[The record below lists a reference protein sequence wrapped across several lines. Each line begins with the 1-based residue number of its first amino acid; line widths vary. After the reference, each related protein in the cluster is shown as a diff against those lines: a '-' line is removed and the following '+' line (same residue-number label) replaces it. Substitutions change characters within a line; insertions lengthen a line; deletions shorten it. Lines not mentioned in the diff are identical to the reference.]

1 MSAFTLQYDFSLSA
15 MILVH
20 YLLQRT
26 PSALK
31 TWVENGQSSI
41 QQIQGCSKI
50 CYVHLT
56 ACLLKT
62 TVKELNIHN
71 YFKYSIY
78 T

>member
-1 MSAFTLQYDFSLSA
+1 

-26 PSALK
+26 SSALK
-31 TWVENGQSSI
+31 TWVENEQFSI

-50 CYVHLT
+50 CDVHLT

-62 TVKELNIHN
+62 TVKELGIHN

-78 T
+78 K

>member
-20 YLLQRT
+20 YVLHRT
-26 PSALK
+26 SSALK
-31 TWVENGQSSI
+31 TWIENGQSST
-41 QQIQGCSKI
+41 QQIQGCSEI

-56 ACLLKT
+56 TCLLKT
-62 TVKELNIHN
+62 TVKGLNIHN